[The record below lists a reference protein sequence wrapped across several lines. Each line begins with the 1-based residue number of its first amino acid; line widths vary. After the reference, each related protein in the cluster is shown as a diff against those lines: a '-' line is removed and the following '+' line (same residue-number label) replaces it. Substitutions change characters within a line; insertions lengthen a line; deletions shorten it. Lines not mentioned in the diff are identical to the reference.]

1 MKEQFKIADIITKC
15 IQEKELSADEMQYI
29 GNWRKQS
36 NNNNTYKELLNG
48 NGLEVFQ
55 QGIKKYDS
63 NAALQNVLRKSSASR
78 FNRVRL
84 SFQKIAAVVIPAII
98 ILGASFL
105 LWDSTPEQTTIAKS
119 EEIKPVSNKAI
130 LLLDNGQS
138 VQLGDIEQ
146 GVISESDGT
155 LISNDKG
162 LIKYDQSNKIAQKT
176 IYNTIKVPRGGEYQL
191 VLADGTKVWLNS
203 DSEIKYPVQFT
214 GNTREVWISGE
225 LYFDVHPDKNKPFK
239 ISANGVGIEVLGTEF
254 NVEAYK
260 EDQDIITTLIEGSV
274 KVTTESNKGLIMKPN
289 DQVVFNRTDQSIEIN
304 QVNARNMSLWKDG
317 VFYADAEPLS
327 EIMERLA
334 RWYNVDVS
342 YDSPM
347 LKTKRFSIEVKR
359 YEDISKVLH
368 ILAATQKVDFDVEGN
383 KVIVMK

>member
-138 VQLGDIEQ
+138 VQLDDIEQ

-155 LISNDKG
+155 LISNAKG

-304 QVNARNMSLWKDG
+304 RVNARNMSLWKDG

-342 YDSPM
+342 YDSPL

>member
-1 MKEQFKIADIITKC
+1 MKEQLKIADIITKC

-55 QGIKKYDS
+55 QEIKKYDS
-63 NAALQNVLRKSSASR
+63 NAALQNVLRKSSASP

-98 ILGASFL
+98 ILGASLL
-105 LWDSTPEQTTIAKS
+105 LWDSTPKQTTIVKS

-138 VQLGDIEQ
+138 VQLDDIEQ

-203 DSEIKYPVQFT
+203 DSEIKYPVQFA

-274 KVTTESNKGLIMKPN
+274 KVTTESNNGLIMKPN